1 MFDLNLYIAS
11 GVIESYCLGNLPEVE
26 ARELLDLASRYPE
39 IQVEIEETLAA
50 LEKYNLS
57 HFASE
62 DLKTRTLN
70 FLETFLSQSPI
81 DLNDLP
87 LITRHSDAFAWK
99 EAVKDLLPE
108 NRNDDFAVRHLKAN
122 PDVEINLVW
131 LYSEL
136 VEDQHSEEDFKESF
150 LIVEGT
156 CECNF
161 EGQIV
166 RFSAG
171 DYFDVPVGVKHIIKN
186 ITENS
191 GFVKGIVQRRK
202 AA

>member
-1 MFDLNLYIAS
+1 MFDLQLYIAS

-50 LEKYNLS
+50 LENYHLS
-57 HFASE
+57 HSASD
-62 DLKTRTLN
+62 DLKTRTLH
-70 FLETFLSQSPI
+70 FLEPFLTNDGI
-81 DLNDLP
+81 DLIELP
-87 LITRHSDAFAWK
+87 LIDKYSNAIAWQN
-99 EAVKDLLPE
+99 AVKDLQPE
-108 NRNDDFAVRHLKAN
+108 FRGGDFALRQLKTN
-122 PDVEINLVW
+122 TELEMNLVW

-136 VEDQHSEEDFKESF
+136 VEDAHPEEDFIESF
-150 LIVEGT
+150 LILEGA

-171 DYFDVPVGVKHIIKN
+171 DYFDVPVGVKHVIKN
-186 ITENS
+186 ITEGA